1 MSARFAVLAS
11 GSGGNAAFLSH
22 RGFGLLVD
30 CGIGPRVLSERLA
43 AVGAKWTDVSAVL
56 LTHTHGDHWKT
67 LTLQRLRR
75 ERVPLLL
82 HARHAE
88 HLEAASSDFADLAK
102 AGLVRTYADGEPC
115 ALIEGLD
122 CRPVRVPHDSD
133 PTFAFRID
141 GVEQCGVLGWSLGYA
156 SDLGRVTDGIRS
168 AFRGVDLLALEFN
181 HDVDLQRRSHRPP
194 ELVARV
200 LGDRGHLSNE
210 QAAEFVRFLHRGSE
224 PRLQAIVQLHLSRE
238 CNDEPRAVAAARAA
252 LAGRPDRVRIV
263 TAQQDRATPALTI
276 MGRPLA
282 SIADRPRDRIVVG
295 FQPSLP
301 GLSDGP

>member
-30 CGIGPRVLSERLA
+30 CGIGPRVLTERLA
-43 AVGAKWTDVSAVL
+43 ALGAKWTDVSAVA

-75 ERVPLLL
+75 ERVPLVL

-88 HLEAASSDFADLAK
+88 HLDAVSSDFVDLSK
-102 AGLVRTYADGEPC
+102 AGLVRTYADAEPF
-115 ALIEGLD
+115 ALIEGLT

-133 PTFAFRID
+133 PTFAFRVD
-141 GVEQCGVLGWSLGYA
+141 GVEECGTLGWSLGYA
-156 SDLGRVTDGIRS
+156 SDLGAITDGVRA
-168 AFRGVDLLALEFN
+168 AFSGVDVLALEFN

-210 QAAEFVRFLHRGSE
+210 QAAEFVREQVRRPESPLRA
-224 PRLQAIVQLHLSRE
+224 LVQLHLSRE
-238 CNDEPRAVAAARAA
+238 CNDVPRAVAAARAA
-252 LAGRPDRVRIV
+252 LADRMDRVRIV
-263 TAQQDRATPALTI
+263 TAAQDRATPVLSI
-276 MGRPLA
+276 VGRPLVA
-282 SIADRPRDRIVVG
+282 VAYRPPDRIVVG
-295 FQPSLP
+295 FQLSLP